1 MPPLAKLIRLAC
13 RRLLLWTVCNA
24 PVLAALVAG
33 CGGAT
38 VEVLAPAYA
47 PTALEWAASIGVTWA
62 PPPDGDPVPQF
73 EADCCAATASA
84 TATAPA
90 PAQVLAWHLQAAAG
104 PLEATPSR

>member
-47 PTALEWAASIGVTWA
+47 PTALEWETPVGVTWS
-62 PPPDGDPVPQF
+62 PPPADDLVPQV
-73 EADCCAATASA
+73 EADCSAATARV
-84 TATAPA
+84 
-90 PAQVLAWHLQAAAG
+90 QVLAWHLLAAAG